1 MIQLA
6 SIVGLAKTILIILLV
21 YTVFK
26 YVMRLLAP
34 LMIRS
39 LAKRMANTFHQTP
52 PRNPKKEGEVTN
64 DKKTNQSQT
73 NNNVGEYVDFEE
85 ID

>member
-21 YTVFK
+21 YTAFK

-34 LMIRS
+34 YMIRF

-52 PRNPKKEGEVTN
+52 PQKPKNEGEVTI
-64 DKKTNQSQT
+64 DQKTTQSKTND
-73 NNNVGEYVDFEE
+73 NVGEYVDFEE

>member
-6 SIVGLAKTILIILLV
+6 SIVGLAKTILMILLF

-34 LMIRS
+34 FMIRS
-39 LAKRMANTFHQTP
+39 LAKRMTNTFHQTP
-52 PRNPKKEGEVTN
+52 PQKPKKEGEVTI
-64 DKKTNQSQT
+64 DKKTSRSKT
-73 NNNVGEYVDFEE
+73 NDNVGEYVDFEE